1 MRILCTLTAF
11 IGELRARVRIGKVL
25 ICCSIWDLY
34 RSQLPFLTVLDTPA
48 VEDMLQGL
56 LTIYQIQGWL
66 PDCHMT
72 LNKGYTQ
79 GGSNAD
85 VVMADAYQKIKSDK
99 IDWDLV
105 YEAVVKDA
113 EEEPYGMY
121 RQRPVCW
128 NELMSLQIGAVKD
141 EEVWIVGER

>member
-1 MRILCTLTAF
+1 M
-11 IGELRARVRIGKVL
+11 
-25 ICCSIWDLY
+25 
-34 RSQLPFLTVLDTPA
+34 DTPA

-56 LTIYQIQGWL
+56 LTLYKIQGWL
-66 PDCHMT
+66 PDCHMS

-85 VVMADAYQKIKSDK
+85 VVMADAYQKINSSK

-113 EEEPYGMY
+113 EEEPYG
-121 RQRPVCW
+121 
-128 NELMSLQIGAVKD
+128 K
-141 EEVWIVGER
+141 